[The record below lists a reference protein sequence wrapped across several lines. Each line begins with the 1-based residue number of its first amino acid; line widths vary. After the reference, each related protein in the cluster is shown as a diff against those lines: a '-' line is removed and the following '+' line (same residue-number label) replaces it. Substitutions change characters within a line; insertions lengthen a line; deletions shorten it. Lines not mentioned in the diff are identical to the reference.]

1 MLVAA
6 LAAMVRRA
14 TFRNVCSVLC
24 KFIAGFV
31 TLASIFIDPHGGR
44 TRKPLRHMALIR
56 ARSAEALDACPKG
69 LFF

>member
-1 MLVAA
+1 MLIAA

-31 TLASIFIDPHGGR
+31 TLASIFIDSHGGKNEKAA
-44 TRKPLRHMALIR
+44 TPYGVDK
-56 ARSAEALDACPKG
+56 SAVR
-69 LFF
+69 